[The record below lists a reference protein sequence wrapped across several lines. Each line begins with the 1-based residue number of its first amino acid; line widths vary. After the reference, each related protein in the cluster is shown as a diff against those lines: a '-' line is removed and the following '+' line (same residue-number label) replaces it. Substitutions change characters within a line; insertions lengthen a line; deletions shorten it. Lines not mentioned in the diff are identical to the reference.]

1 MDVEA
6 IAEDVDNAFGHFSH
20 KHKFGSRIAVRHGLK
35 AIGDLV
41 KDIAH
46 LVEDCTAASGEK
58 EEGELLKELLNVAGE
73 FSDPVVLVFKVAID
87 LILNGVDIY
96 EEIRAAIDAV
106 HQHDYYHFGLNV
118 GEALAQLILGSK
130 APEYGFQDV
139 LGSHVDDMFLQ

>member
-6 IAEDVDNAFGHFSH
+6 IGEDINNAFDHFSH
-20 KHKFGSRIAVRHGLK
+20 KHKFGSRVAIRHGLA

-46 LVEDCTAASGEK
+46 LVEDCAAASGEV
-58 EEGELLKELLNVAGE
+58 EEGELAKKLLKVGGE
-73 FSDPVVLVFKVAID
+73 FSDPIVLVFKVAVD

-106 HQHDYYHFGLNV
+106 H
-118 GEALAQLILGSK
+118 
-130 APEYGFQDV
+130 
-139 LGSHVDDMFLQ
+139 